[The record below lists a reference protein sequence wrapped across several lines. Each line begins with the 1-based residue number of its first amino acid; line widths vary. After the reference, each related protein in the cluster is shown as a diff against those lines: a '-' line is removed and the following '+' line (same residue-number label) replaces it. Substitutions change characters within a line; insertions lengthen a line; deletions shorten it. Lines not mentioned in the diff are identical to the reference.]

1 MTKKENSLR
10 NKLILRN
17 TIEKYVFNGW
27 CFEGLMTH
35 YYKCQK
41 YSSLSLWKYFYLPA
55 LIGWLEMEGV
65 EMSDKKWAYQNA
77 LEYQINYPE
86 DNEDYS
92 KAIKLFKKAFKT
104 KFSYEPK
111 KTEIN

>member
-17 TIEKYVFNGW
+17 TIENYVFNGW

-35 YYKCQK
+35 YYKCQQ
-41 YSSLSLWKYFYLPA
+41 YSSIVLWKYFYLPA
-55 LIGWLEMEGV
+55 LIGWLEVNNTDME
-65 EMSDKKWAYQNA
+65 WAYENA
-77 LEYQINYPE
+77 LEYQINFPE
-86 DNEDYS
+86 NNKDYS
-92 KAIKLFKKAFKT
+92 EAVKLFKKAFKIE
-104 KFSYEPK
+104 FGYEPK